1 MLSNATITNGFFH
14 LTATEQRD
22 KKFFIYVLLLSVVV
36 IPELYRAVPPE
47 SWYTLYTYAWYSI
60 RYLKR

>member
-1 MLSNATITNGFFH
+1 MLINATITNGFFH

-36 IPELYRAVPPE
+36 IPDMSCTARYHQNRG
-47 SWYTLYTYAWYSI
+47 TL
-60 RYLKR
+60 